1 MQSMNYK
8 WYGNKTSMHID
19 VTSCLQSIYIV
30 IICSS
35 YMKLPSREAN
45 PIRYKKG
52 HWQTLYNIIMPS
64 ILPVAMKIDYHNSF
78 CIYQVIAFVSTA
90 DL

>member
-1 MQSMNYK
+1 
-8 WYGNKTSMHID
+8 
-19 VTSCLQSIYIV
+19 
-30 IICSS
+30 
-35 YMKLPSREAN
+35 MKLPSIEAN

-52 HWQTLYNIIMPS
+52 HWQTLYIIMPF
-64 ILPVAMKIDYHNSF
+64 ILQVAMKIDYHNSF